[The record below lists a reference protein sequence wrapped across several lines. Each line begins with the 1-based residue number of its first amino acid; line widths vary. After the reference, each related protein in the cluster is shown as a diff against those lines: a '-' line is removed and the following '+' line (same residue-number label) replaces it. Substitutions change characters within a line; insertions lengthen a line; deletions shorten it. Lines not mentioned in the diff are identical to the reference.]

1 MKWPSHYQF
10 KINIPSRAQ
19 AKLMSWNTLHVVI
32 SGQDLRMGS
41 KPSSKDSPNNET
53 MWVTVFYCLS
63 VSVLATQSCL
73 ILCNPMDYSLP
84 GSFVHG
90 ILQTRI
96 LEWVTIPFSRGSSRS
111 RDRTQ
116 VLHIAGRFFII
127 WATKK
132 AQDCSIYY
140 WKHPCLHGSTQFKP
154 VLFKGQMF
162 KNSPQIPGSFSSHLY
177 TM

>member
-1 MKWPSHYQF
+1 MSIWDLQMNPHTDLRKKGETSMKWPSHYQF

-96 LEWVTIPFSRGSSRS
+96 LEWVTIPFSRGSSRP
-111 RDRTQ
+111 RDWTW
-116 VLHIAGRFFII
+116 VSCITGRFFTV
-127 WATKK
+127 WATRE
-132 AQDCSIYY
+132 A
-140 WKHPCLHGSTQFKP
+140 HCLLYKS
-154 VLFKGQMF
+154 LFLENIF
-162 KNSPQIPGSFSSHLY
+162 CTFLAI
-177 TM
+177 